1 MRISDCSSDVCS
13 SDLTTKEIF
22 QRAKNQRAKLLA
34 ALVTRKLALNMR
46 QLEIV
51 TGIERSTI
59 CRRLTELQEGGKVKL
74 EHYAM
79 FPITKYPRV
88 GFNTLVAG
96 EIYTIW
102 QKIGRT

>member
-59 CRRLTELQEGGKVKL
+59 CRRLTELQAGGKEKL
-74 EHYAM
+74 ANYRSEARSEGQECVRQERY
-79 FPITKYPRV
+79 RWWRS
-88 GFNTLVAG
+88 N
-96 EIYTIW
+96 
-102 QKIGRT
+102 